1 MFCALKKF
9 LLICTAVW
17 MVLATSLSAEN
28 RVNAAGND
36 AAFQLAAVQMPEGT
50 HEHSGNMPGMEEM
63 SEHEH
68 DGHEMANDPTK
79 ESSLHAEPNHDT
91 NQAGVHEHQHDE
103 RTMGKPGEGP
113 NWPLI
118 EGFAFFNILVL
129 IGAGFMKWKK
139 KENIQ

>member
-36 AAFQLAAVQMPEGT
+36 AAFQLAAMQMPEGT

-68 DGHEMANDPTK
+68 DG
-79 ESSLHAEPNHDT
+79 
-91 NQAGVHEHQHDE
+91 